1 MWVFSSSVGHWSN
14 LTYFFLSYWYL
25 FLAKCVTAGD
35 AWVEVHHN
43 MQTMSDSI
51 KVQLAGA
58 LIISDKAVS
67 PTCVVVDVIDW

>member
-1 MWVFSSSVGHWSN
+1 
-14 LTYFFLSYWYL
+14 
-25 FLAKCVTAGD
+25 VTAGD

-67 PTCVVVDVIDW
+67 PTCVVVDVID